1 MAAGRITQALRPV
14 VLTQIAFGSFRKAGG
29 EYALAGGVE
38 MRNQEGE
45 KPIALDAY
53 EALAER
59 YAALV
64 DSKAENAYCE
74 RPATLSLLPDVKGK
88 RVLDAGCGPGSYSEW
103 LVLPGLRMA
112 YLLLRRQ
119 VPLVWSFPK
128 DAMIFI
134 PALGA

>member
-1 MAAGRITQALRPV
+1 MAAGRITQALQPV
-14 VLTQIAFGSFRKAGG
+14 VLSQTAFGSFTKLEVQYAIAGR
-29 EYALAGGVE
+29 LE

-74 RPATLSLLPDVKGK
+74 RPATLSLLPDVEGK

-103 LVLPGLRMA
+103 LALSGLRA
-112 YLLLRRQ
+112 TYFLLRRR
-119 VPLVWSFPK
+119 VPLMRGFPEG
-128 DAMIFI
+128 AMIFI

>member
-1 MAAGRITQALRPV
+1 MLSQT
-14 VLTQIAFGSFRKAGG
+14 AFGSFAKLEVQYAIAGG
-29 EYALAGGVE
+29 ME

-74 RPATLSLLPDVKGK
+74 RPATLSLLPDIEGK
-88 RVLDAGCGPGSYSEW
+88 RVLDAGCGPGSYSGGWRCPTCARSVSCYEDECHW
-103 LVLPGLRMA
+103 C
-112 YLLLRRQ
+112 
-119 VPLVWSFPK
+119 
-128 DAMIFI
+128 
-134 PALGA
+134 GASLKAQ